1 MIKLTDLEFAELKDK
16 RETFELFINRVVGE
30 AIEQS
35 VQQMLM
41 RIPEVVVHHFKQQHF
56 LSKTIN
62 EFYEKHPTLVSA
74 ENKKI
79 FGQLVNMNALKK
91 PELGVKEVLE
101 STASLVESNMR
112 TGKSLN
118 SLLEDINNGKASI

>member
-1 MIKLTDLEFAELKDK
+1 MIKLTDTEFAELKDK
-16 RETFELFINRVVGE
+16 KETFELFINHVIGE
-30 AIEQS
+30 AVEQS

-62 EFYEKHPTLVSA
+62 EFYKKHPTLVSD
-74 ENKKI
+74 ENKKF

-91 PELGVKEVLE
+91 PELGVKEILE
-101 STASLVESNMR
+101 DTASLVESNMR

-118 SLLEDINNGKASI
+118 ALLEDINNGKTKL